1 MLAQSFTILIRR
13 FRKDPVFSLA
23 TILGLTLG
31 FASFILMGQFINT
44 MLSYDR
50 YNVNYDR
57 IYRVQ
62 LFMDQ
67 KENRINHSASVTA
80 ALSRHDLTELPE
92 IEEIALLHDVGDNNK
107 DGVFLSADKKT
118 EFITRWGYFADPSV
132 FRIFTFDFIAGDPG
146 QALYQPFT
154 IVLSRSL
161 ADKIFK
167 GTDALGKQIYM
178 ENKFAFTVTGVYENV
193 PAKSTWK
200 PVFLLPMESFT
211 ALTGWK
217 DYEDNY
223 QAYSFMT
230 YVLLKKNAIPSEVD
244 QKIHNALKEYNEM
257 HFPYLRPM
265 SQLFLYPYYQPD
277 FYIAI
282 GLLLFNGLL
291 LLILSSINYVNLQTA
306 NASTRFREIGI
317 KKTVGFTRKQLWYQF
332 MTENIIL
339 SLMSCIISILLVRY
353 TSPFIDN
360 LMGGELLDAEY
371 NFSRLMFIVI
381 LVAIVTGI
389 LSGIYPAYAISS
401 FNPVKALKQKFIEEN
416 PGGLSLKKVLVTAQ
430 FSIAVFLLTVGFIIY
445 RQTHYMVA
453 RDMGFDSKN
462 VLFANI
468 VTDKKGPITSLRQNL
483 LSHPEIIDVCHSDYI
498 PFILPG
504 GSDINWEGG
513 YPDQKVFIRYSQI
526 GYDFV
531 PTFGLKIVEGRNFS
545 REYPADYD
553 KCLLN
558 ETAVRTF
565 GWKEPLGMKIDIRGR
580 TYTVIGII
588 KDYIVFSVHNPLE
601 PHFYRLIPDT
611 IRSNTIFS
619 VRFKPGKE
627 QKAKEIADHEFR
639 SFFKDDAYELRNIET
654 RIQNENAVVE
664 WRRLMKINLLIAFL
678 SIFVSSIGLFG
689 LILFFTRLK
698 LKELGIR
705 KVLGFTA
712 GQLYYT
718 LSSGFVKLLLV
729 SVIFAWPAA
738 WYAYKNLPGANKYSL
753 QIWEFLTA
761 TGVILFVAL
770 VTISYQIIR
779 ALRVNPVEI
788 IKDE

>member
-1 MLAQSFTILIRR
+1 MLTQSFTILIRR

-23 TILGLTLG
+23 TLLGLTLG
-31 FASFILMGQFINT
+31 FASFMLMGQFINT

-50 YNVNYDR
+50 NNINYDR
-57 IYRVQ
+57 IYRLQ

-67 KENRINHSASVTA
+67 KENRITHSSSVTA
-80 ALSRHDLTELPE
+80 ALSRHDLKSLPE

-107 DGVFLSADKKT
+107 NGVFLSADKKT

-132 FRIFTFDFIAGDPG
+132 FRIFTFNFISGDPG
-146 QALYQPFT
+146 QALSQPFT

-167 GTDALGKQIYM
+167 GTDALGQQIYI
-178 ENKFAFTVTGVYENV
+178 ENKFAFTVTGVYEDV
-193 PAKSTWK
+193 PEKSTWK
-200 PVFLLPMESFT
+200 PAYLIPVESFT

-217 DYEDNY
+217 DFEDNY
-223 QAYSFMT
+223 RAYSFMT
-230 YVLLKKNAIPSEVD
+230 YVLLKKNADPSGID
-244 QKIHNALKEYNEM
+244 QKIHDALKDYNEV
-257 HFPYLRPM
+257 HYPYLRPM

-317 KKTVGFTRKQLWYQF
+317 KKTVGFTRKKLWYQF
-332 MTENIIL
+332 MTENIII
-339 SLMSCIISILLVRY
+339 SLMSCLISILLVRF
-353 TSPFIDN
+353 TSPYLN
-360 LMGGELLDAEY
+360 KMMGGELLDTEY
-371 NFSRLMFIVI
+371 NFSRLVMIVTG
-381 LVAIVTGI
+381 VAVVTGI

-401 FNPVKALKQKFIEEN
+401 FNPVKALKQKFIEEKT
-416 PGGLSLKKVLVTAQ
+416 GGLSLRKVLVTAQ

-445 RQTHYMVA
+445 RQTHYMVT
-453 RDMGFDSKN
+453 RNMGFDSKN
-462 VLFANI
+462 ILFANI
-468 VTDKKGPITSLRQNL
+468 VTDKKGPISSLRENL
-483 LSHPEIIDVCHSDYI
+483 LGHPEIADVCHSDYI

-513 YPDQKVFIRYSQI
+513 YPNQRVFVRYSQI

-531 PTFGLKIVEGRNFS
+531 PTFDLKIVKGRNFS
-545 REYPADYD
+545 REYPGDYD

-565 GWKEPLGMKIDIRGR
+565 GWKKPIGMNIENRGR
-580 TYTVIGII
+580 KYTVIGII

-601 PHFYRLIPDT
+601 PHFYRLIPDS

-619 VRFKPGKE
+619 VRFKPGEE
-627 QKAKEIADHEFR
+627 QKAMEIVDNEFR
-639 SFFKDDAYELRNIET
+639 SFFPDDAFEFRNIET

-664 WRRLMKINLLIAFL
+664 WRRLMKIGLLLALL
-678 SIFVSSIGLFG
+678 SIFVSSVGLFG
-689 LILFFTRLK
+689 LILFYTRQK
-698 LKELGIR
+698 LKETGIR
-705 KVLGFTA
+705 KVLGFTG

-718 LSSGFVKLLLV
+718 LTSGFVRLLLI

-738 WYAYKNLPGANKYSL
+738 WYVYKSLPGSNKYPI
-753 QIWEFLTA
+753 QIWEFLAA
-761 TGVILFVAL
+761 TVIIL
-770 VTISYQIIR
+770 VIAVLTVSYQIIR